1 MKNGIIL
8 TAGMILALIV
18 CSENGKQESQTGNI
32 LARVNNEVLTYE
44 DIIYQIPPELRANMT
59 DEDLLDAVD
68 TWINTEVLY
77 QRAVA
82 EGLDEEPDVKA
93 MIRWGIKE
101 TVAKKLIDKEISS
114 NIEVPSSDI
123 EEIYR
128 AQKDKLKVEKDRFRA
143 SHILLDDY
151 ETAMAIYNRLKN
163 GSKFEDLVNDYSRD
177 RQSAVRG
184 GDLGYF
190 TADQVEAS
198 FAQAVNNLKEGSIS
212 KPVKTSY
219 GFHIIKLTE
228 RVRAGSDLDSLE
240 AKGRIRNQLLTTK
253 QAEMLRST
261 IDSLRNEANIETYP
275 LPGPEKRITQDGQ

>member
-8 TAGMILALIV
+8 TAGVILALMA
-18 CSENGKQESQTGNI
+18 CSEKGRQESQSGNI
-32 LARVNNEVLTYE
+32 LARVNQEVLTYE

-59 DEDLLDAVD
+59 DEDLLGAVE

-77 QRAVA
+77 QKAVA

-93 MIRWGIKE
+93 MIRWGTKE
-101 TVAKKLIDKEISS
+101 TVAKKLIDREISS
-114 NIEVPSSDI
+114 QIEVPTSDI
-123 EEIYR
+123 EKIYQ

-151 ETAMAIYNRLKN
+151 ETAMAIYNRLKK
-163 GSKFEDLVNDYSRD
+163 GSRFEEMVNDYSRD

-184 GDLGYF
+184 GDIGYF
-190 TADQVEAS
+190 TADQVEAP
-198 FAQAVNNLKEGSIS
+198 FAQAVNNLKEGSFS

-228 RVRAGSDLDSLE
+228 RISAGSDLDSLE
-240 AKGRIRNQLLTTK
+240 AKGRIRNQLLTEK
-253 QAEMLRST
+253 QAEELRRT
-261 IDSLRNEANIETYP
+261 IDSLRSEADIETYP